1 MIGRVEHI
9 FERPWGRL
17 VVGAPDLEELRAFT
31 ARLRCVEAGGDAGS
45 GIEWLDAIETLKSV
59 GCAAQ
64 AVITDGV
71 ATSIR
76 ADRRARGLP
85 RVEWGRGIASQIA
98 LARRESPN
106 RGGRHLGFAQAL
118 VHEMPHTLDL
128 LRSGRLNEWRATLL
142 VRETACLSAEDRGIV
157 DRRLCSDPDILDGV
171 GDQGLVARAKALAAE
186 LDAAAVVRRHRK
198 AVSERRVTTRPAPD
212 SMAYLSVLMPVEQA
226 VCLQATLGR
235 DADSLIAAGASGGRT
250 RNQLM
255 VDLLFARGTGASV
268 ASSVPVAVNLVL
280 SDETLLAG
288 GNEPAQLHGYGP
300 VPAGIARQLVADAV
314 DAEGGATLQRVYA
327 CPQSGALTAME
338 SQSRT
343 FPKGLAKLIDLRD
356 RTCRTPWCDA
366 PIRHHDHI
374 RSRRESGATTADNGS
389 GLCEACNY
397 AKEGDGWTARPVT
410 RSGGRHLIDL
420 GTPTGHHYR
429 STAPPLPTP
438 AHLRAS

>member
-1 MIGRVEHI
+1 MGE
-9 FERPWGRL
+9 L
-17 VVGAPDLEELRAFT
+17 MAPDLDELRAFA
-31 ARLRCVEAGGDAGS
+31 ARLRVVSADGDAGL
-45 GIEWLDAIETLKSV
+45 GIDLLDAIEALKSV

-76 ADRRARGLP
+76 ADRKAAGLP
-85 RVEWGRGIASQIA
+85 RVEWDRGVASQIA

-118 VHEMPHTLDL
+118 VHEMPHTLAML
-128 LRSGRLNEWRATLL
+128 QTGRLNEWRATLL
-142 VRETACLSAEDRGIV
+142 VRETACLSAADRGIV
-157 DRRLCSDPDILDGV
+157 DRRLCSDPAILDGV
-171 GDQGLVARAKALAAE
+171 GDRGLIARAKALAVE
-186 LDAAAVVRRHRK
+186 LDAASVVRRHRK

-235 DADSLIAAGASGGRT
+235 DADSLIATGNSGGRT

-255 VDLLFARGTGASV
+255 VDLLFERGSGATVSG
-268 ASSVPVAVNLVL
+268 VPVAVNLVL

-288 GNEPAQLHGYGP
+288 GHEAAQLHGFGP
-300 VPAGIARQLVADAV
+300 VPAGIARQLVADAIES
-314 DAEGGATLQRVYA
+314 DTETSLQRVYS
-327 CPQSGALTAME
+327 CPHSGALTAME

-343 FPKGLAKLIDLRD
+343 FPKSLRKLIDLRD

-374 RSRRESGATTADNGS
+374 RSRRQHGATSVHNGS

-397 AKEGDGWTARPVT
+397 AKEGDGWSARTVHKPCRT
-410 RSGGRHLIDL
+410 HLIDV

-429 STAPPLPTP
+429 SAAPPLPVP

>member
-1 MIGRVEHI
+1 M
-9 FERPWGRL
+9 
-17 VVGAPDLEELRAFT
+17 GAVLLEELRTFT
-31 ARLRCVEAGGDAGS
+31 ARLQCAEAASGDPGL
-45 GIEWLDAIETLKSV
+45 GIDLLDAIETLKSV
-59 GCAAQ
+59 GCAVQ
-64 AVITDGV
+64 AVITDDV

-76 ADRRARGLP
+76 ADRRARELP
-85 RVEWGRGIASQIA
+85 RAEWDRGIASQIA

-118 VHEMPHTLDL
+118 VHEMPHTLAML
-128 LRSGRLNEWRATLL
+128 QTGRLNEWRATLL
-142 VRETACLSAEDRGIV
+142 VRETACLSAADRGIV
-157 DRRLCSDPDILDGV
+157 DRRLCSDPAILDGV
-171 GDQGLVARAKALAAE
+171 GDRGLIARAKALAVE
-186 LDAAAVVRRHRK
+186 LDAASVVRRHRE

-235 DADSLIAAGASGGRT
+235 DADSLIATGDSGGRT

-255 VDLLFARGTGASV
+255 VDLLFERGTGASV
-268 ASSVPVAVNLVL
+268 ASGVPVAVNLVL

-288 GNEPAQLHGYGP
+288 GHEAAQLHGFGP
-300 VPAGIARQLVADAV
+300 VPAGIARQLVADSV
-314 DAEGGATLQRVYA
+314 DSNTETSLQRVYS

-338 SQSRT
+338 SRSRT
-343 FPKGLAKLIDLRD
+343 FPKSLRMLIDLRD

-374 RSRRESGATTADNGS
+374 RSRSKLGKTTARNGS

-397 AKEGDGWTARPVT
+397 AKEAPGWTARPVHNP
-410 RSGGRHLIDL
+410 GRTHLIDL

-429 STAPPLPTP
+429 SAAPPLPSAARQSEVEAVLI

>member
-1 MIGRVEHI
+1 M
-9 FERPWGRL
+9 
-17 VVGAPDLEELRAFT
+17 GALLLEELRAFT
-31 ARLRCVEAGGDAGS
+31 ARLQCAEAGGDAGL
-45 GIEWLDAIETLKSV
+45 GIDLLDAIEALKSV
-59 GCAAQ
+59 GCAVQ
-64 AVITDGV
+64 AVIADGV

-76 ADRRARGLP
+76 ADRKAAGLP
-85 RVEWGRGIASQIA
+85 RVEWDRGIVSQIA

-106 RGGRHLGFAQAL
+106 RGGRHLGFARAL
-118 VHEMPHTLDL
+118 VHEMPHTLAM

-142 VRETACLSAEDRGIV
+142 VRETACLSATDRGFV
-157 DRRLCSDPDILDGV
+157 DRRLCSDPATLDGV
-171 GDQGLVARAKALAAE
+171 GDRGLIARAKALAVE
-186 LDAAAVVRRHRK
+186 LDAASVVRRHRK

-235 DADSLIAAGASGGRT
+235 DADSLIAAGNSGGRT

-255 VDLLFARGTGASV
+255 VDLLFDRGTGRAAASG
-268 ASSVPVAVNLVL
+268 VPVAVNLVL

-288 GNEPAQLHGYGP
+288 GQEAAQLQGFGP

-314 DAEGGATLQRVYA
+314 GSGIEATLRRIYT

-338 SQSRT
+338 SRSRT
-343 FPKGLAKLIDLRD
+343 FPKRLAALIDLRD

-374 RSRRESGATTADNGS
+374 RSHRESGATTADNGS

-397 AKEGDGWTARPVT
+397 AKEAPGWAARPIH
-410 RSGGRHLIDL
+410 RPGRTHFIDL

-429 STAPPLPTP
+429 SAAPPLPAAARESEVETLLIT
-438 AHLRAS
+438 HLRAS

>member
-1 MIGRVEHI
+1 
-9 FERPWGRL
+9 L
-17 VVGAPDLEELRAFT
+17 VAPDLEELRVFA
-31 ARLRCVEAGGDAGS
+31 ARLRSVEAGVDTGL
-45 GIEWLDAIETLKSV
+45 GIEWLDAIEALKSV
-59 GCAAQ
+59 GCAVQ
-64 AVITDGV
+64 AVITDDI
-71 ATSIR
+71 ATQIR

-85 RVEWGRGIASQIA
+85 RVEWDRGIASQIA

-106 RGGRHLGFAQAL
+106 RGGRHLGFARAL
-118 VHEMPHTLDL
+118 VHEMPHTLAM

-142 VRETACLSAEDRGIV
+142 VRETACRSAADRGIV
-157 DRRLCSDPDILDGV
+157 DRRLCSDPATLDGV
-171 GDQGLVARAKALAAE
+171 GDRGLIARAKALAVE
-186 LDAAAVVRRHRK
+186 LDAAAVVARHRK

-235 DADSLIAAGASGGRT
+235 DADSLIATGNSGGRT

-255 VDLLFARGTGASV
+255 VDLLFDRGTGHAV
-268 ASSVPVAVNLVL
+268 ASGVPVAVNLVL

-288 GNEPAQLHGYGP
+288 GHEAAQLQGFGP
-300 VPAGIARQLVADAV
+300 VPAAIARQLVADVV
-314 DAEGGATLQRVYA
+314 DSDIATSLQRVYS

-343 FPKGLAKLIDLRD
+343 FPKSLRQLIDLRD
-356 RTCRTPWCDA
+356 RVCRTPWCDA

-374 RSRRESGATTADNGS
+374 RSHRESGATTADNGS

-397 AKEGDGWTARPVT
+397 AKEGDGWSARPVHNP
-410 RSGGRHLIDL
+410 GGTHLIDL

>member
-1 MIGRVEHI
+1 MTLGEV
-9 FERPWGRL
+9 
-17 VVGAPDLEELRAFT
+17 VVGEVMAADLDELRAFT
-31 ARLRCVEAGGDAGS
+31 ARLRCVEAGGDAGL
-45 GIEWLDAIETLKSV
+45 GIEWLDAIESLKSV
-59 GCAAQ
+59 GCAVQ

-85 RVEWGRGIASQIA
+85 RADWGRGIASQIA

-106 RGGRHLGFAQAL
+106 RGGRHLDFAQAL
-118 VHEMPHTLDL
+118 VHEMPHTLAL

-142 VRETACLSAEDRGIV
+142 VRETACLSAAERGNV
-157 DRRLCSDPDILDGV
+157 DRRLCSDPATLDGV
-171 GDQGLVARAKALAAE
+171 GDRGLIAQAKALAVE
-186 LDAAAVVRRHRK
+186 LDAASVVRRHRK

-235 DADSLIAAGASGGRT
+235 DADSLIATGNSGGRT

-255 VDLLFARGTGASV
+255 VDLLFERGTGASV
-268 ASSVPVAVNLVL
+268 ASGVPVAVNLVL

-288 GNEPAQLHGYGP
+288 GHEAAQLQGFGP

-314 DAEGGATLQRVYA
+314 DGDVETSVRRVYS

-338 SQSRT
+338 SPSRT
-343 FPKGLAKLIDLRD
+343 FPKSLRTLIDLRD

-397 AKEGDGWTARPVT
+397 AKEGDGWTARPVHNP
-410 RSGGRHLIDL
+410 GGTHLIDL

-429 STAPPLPTP
+429 SAAPPLPDP

>member
-1 MIGRVEHI
+1 MGELI
-9 FERPWGRL
+9 
-17 VVGAPDLEELRAFT
+17 AADLAELRAFT
-31 ARLRCVEAGGDAGS
+31 ARLRVVSADGDSGL
-45 GIEWLDAIETLKSV
+45 GIEWLDAIEALKSV
-59 GCAAQ
+59 GCALQ

-76 ADRRARGLP
+76 ADRKAAGLP
-85 RVEWGRGIASQIA
+85 RVEWDRGIASQIA

-106 RGGRHLGFAQAL
+106 RGGRHLGFAHAL
-118 VHEMPHTLDL
+118 VHEMPHTLAM

-142 VRETACLSAEDRGIV
+142 VRETACLSATDRAIV
-157 DRRLCSDPDILDGV
+157 DRRLCSDPATLDGV
-171 GDQGLVARAKALAAE
+171 GDRGLIARATALAME
-186 LDAAAVVRRHRK
+186 LDAAAVVARHRK

-212 SMAYLSVLMPVEQA
+212 SMAYLSVLMPMEQA
-226 VCLQATLGR
+226 VCLQTTLGR
-235 DADSLIAAGASGGRT
+235 DADSLIATGNSGGRI

-255 VDLLFARGTGASV
+255 VDLLFDRGTGASV
-268 ASSVPVAVNLVL
+268 TSGVPVAMNLVL

-288 GNEPAQLHGYGP
+288 GHEAAQLQGFGP

-314 DAEGGATLQRVYA
+314 DRDIETSLRRVYS

-343 FPKGLAKLIDLRD
+343 FPKSLRQLIDLRD

-374 RSRRESGATTADNGS
+374 RSHRESGATTADNGS

-397 AKEGDGWTARPVT
+397 AKEGDGWSARPVHNP
-410 RSGGRHLIDL
+410 GGTHLIDL

-429 STAPPLPTP
+429 SAAPPLPS
-438 AHLRAS
+438 AA

>member
-1 MIGRVEHI
+1 MGA
-9 FERPWGRL
+9 L
-17 VVGAPDLEELRAFT
+17 VAADLDELRAFA
-31 ARLRCVEAGGDAGS
+31 ARLRCVEAGGDAGL
-45 GIEWLDAIETLKSV
+45 GIEWLDAIEALKSV

-76 ADRRARGLP
+76 ADRRARELP
-85 RVEWGRGIASQIA
+85 RAEWDRGIASQIA

-118 VHEMPHTLDL
+118 VHEMPHTLAML
-128 LRSGRLNEWRATLL
+128 QTGRLNEWRATLL
-142 VRETACLSAEDRGIV
+142 VRETACLSATDRAIV
-157 DRRLCSDPDILDGV
+157 DRRLCSDPAILDGV
-171 GDQGLVARAKALAAE
+171 GDQGLVARAKALAVE

-235 DADSLIAAGASGGRT
+235 DADSLIATGNSAGRT

-255 VDLLFARGTGASV
+255 VDLLFARATGQAV
-268 ASSVPVAVNLVL
+268 ASGGPVAVNLVL

-288 GNEPAQLHGYGP
+288 GHEPAQLQGYGP
-300 VPAGIARQLVADAV
+300 VPAGIARQLVADSL
-314 DAEGGATLQRVYA
+314 DAHTATTLQRIYS

-397 AKEGDGWTARPVT
+397 AKEGEGWTARPVA
-410 RSGGRHLIDL
+410 RPSGRHLIDL

-438 AHLRAS
+438 AYLRVS

>member
-1 MIGRVEHI
+1 MGELI
-9 FERPWGRL
+9 
-17 VVGAPDLEELRAFT
+17 AADLAELRAFT
-31 ARLRCVEAGGDAGS
+31 ARLRRVSVDGDAGL
-45 GIEWLDAIETLKSV
+45 GIEWLDAIEALKSV

-71 ATSIR
+71 VTSIR
-76 ADRRARGLP
+76 ADRKARGLP
-85 RVEWGRGIASQIA
+85 RADWDRGIASQIA

-106 RGGRHLGFAQAL
+106 RGGRHLEFAQAL
-118 VHEMPHTLDL
+118 VHEMPHTLAML
-128 LRSGRLNEWRATLL
+128 QTGRLNEWRATLL
-142 VRETACLSAEDRGIV
+142 VRETACLSAADRGIV
-157 DRRLCSDPDILDGV
+157 DRRLCSDPATLDGV
-171 GDQGLVARAKALAAE
+171 GDRGLIARAKALAVE
-186 LDAAAVVRRHRK
+186 LDAAAVVARHRK

-235 DADSLIAAGASGGRT
+235 DADSLIATGNSGGRT

-255 VDLLFARGTGASV
+255 VDLLFHRGTGQAV
-268 ASSVPVAVNLVL
+268 ASGVPVAVNLVL

-288 GNEPAQLHGYGP
+288 GHEAAQLQGFGP
-300 VPAGIARQLVADAV
+300 VPAGIARQLVADVV
-314 DAEGGATLQRVYA
+314 DSDIATSLQRVYA

-343 FPKGLAKLIDLRD
+343 FPKSLATLIDLRD

-374 RSRRESGATTADNGS
+374 RSHRESGATTADNGT

-397 AKEGDGWTARPVT
+397 AKEGDGWSARPVHNP
-410 RSGGRHLIDL
+410 GGTHLIDL

>member
-1 MIGRVEHI
+1 MGDVI
-9 FERPWGRL
+9 
-17 VVGAPDLEELRAFT
+17 APDLAELRVFA
-31 ARLRCVEAGGDAGS
+31 ARLREVSADGDAGL
-45 GIEWLDAIETLKSV
+45 GIEWLDAIESLKSV
-59 GCAAQ
+59 GCAVQ

-71 ATSIR
+71 AASIR

-85 RVEWGRGIASQIA
+85 RADWDRGIASQIA

-106 RGGRHLGFAQAL
+106 RGGRHLDFAQAL
-118 VHEMPHTLDL
+118 VHEMPHTLAL

-142 VRETACLSAEDRGIV
+142 VRETACLSAQDRGIV
-157 DRRLCSDPDILDGV
+157 DRRLCSDPATLDGV
-171 GDQGLVARAKALAAE
+171 GDRGLIAQAKALAVE
-186 LDAAAVVRRHRK
+186 LDAASVMRRHRK
-198 AVSERRVTTRPAPD
+198 GVSERRVTTRPAPD

-235 DADSLIAAGASGGRT
+235 DADSLIATGNSGGRT
-250 RNQLM
+250 RSQLM
-255 VDLLFARGTGASV
+255 VDLLFDRGTGASV
-268 ASSVPVAVNLVL
+268 ASGVPVAVNLVL

-288 GNEPAQLHGYGP
+288 GHEAAQLQGFGP
-300 VPAGIARQLVADAV
+300 VPAGIARRLVADALDG
-314 DAEGGATLQRVYA
+314 DAETSLRRVYS

-343 FPKGLAKLIDLRD
+343 FPKSLRTLIDLRD

-374 RSRRESGATTADNGS
+374 RSRRESGATTVDNGS

-397 AKEGDGWTARPVT
+397 AKEGDGWTARPVHNP
-410 RSGGRHLIDL
+410 GGTHLIDL

-429 STAPPLPTP
+429 SAAPPLPG
-438 AHLRAS
+438 AA

>member
-1 MIGRVEHI
+1 M
-9 FERPWGRL
+9 
-17 VVGAPDLEELRAFT
+17 GAPDLEELRAFT
-31 ARLRCVEAGGDAGS
+31 ARLRCGEAGGDAGL

-59 GCAAQ
+59 ECAAQ
-64 AVITDGV
+64 AVITDDV
-71 ATSIR
+71 ATCIR
-76 ADRRARGLP
+76 AERKADGVPRA
-85 RVEWGRGIASQIA
+85 EWDRGIASQIA

-106 RGGRHLGFAQAL
+106 RGGRHLGFARAV
-118 VHEMPHTLDL
+118 VHEMPHTLAM
-128 LRSGRLNEWRATLL
+128 LRSGWLNEWRATLL

-186 LDAAAVVRRHRK
+186 LDAASVVRRHRK

-235 DADSLIAAGASGGRT
+235 DADSLIATGNSGGRT

-255 VDLLFARGTGASV
+255 VDLLFARGTGQAV
-268 ASSVPVAVNLVL
+268 ACGVPVAVNLVL

-288 GNEPAQLHGYGP
+288 GHEPAQLQGYGP

-314 DAEGGATLQRVYA
+314 SADTEVSLQRVYA

-374 RSRRESGATTADNGS
+374 RPHDKSGPTNARNGS

-397 AKEGDGWTARPVT
+397 AKEAPGWVARPVT
-410 RSGGRHLIDL
+410 RPGSRHLIDL

>member
-1 MIGRVEHI
+1 MGGLAV
-9 FERPWGRL
+9 
-17 VVGAPDLEELRAFT
+17 PDLDEVRAFT
-31 ARLRCVEAGGDAGS
+31 ARLRLASADGDAGL
-45 GIEWLDAIETLKSV
+45 GIDLLDAIETLKSV
-59 GCAAQ
+59 GCAVQ
-64 AVITDGV
+64 AVITDDV

-76 ADRRARGLP
+76 HDREARQLP
-85 RVEWGRGIASQIA
+85 RSEWDRGIASQIA

-106 RGGRHLGFAQAL
+106 RGGRHLGFARAL

-142 VRETACLSAEDRGIV
+142 VRETACLSAHDRAIV
-157 DRRLCSDPDILDGV
+157 DRRLCADSGILDGV
-171 GDQGLVARAKALAAE
+171 GDRGLVARAKALAVE

-198 AVSERRVTTRPAPD
+198 AISERRVTTRPAPD

-226 VCLQATLGR
+226 VCLQATLSR
-235 DADSLIAAGASGGRT
+235 DADSLIATGNSGGRT
-250 RNQLM
+250 RNQVM
-255 VDLLFARGTGASV
+255 VDLLFARGTGASL
-268 ASSVPVAVNLVL
+268 ASGVPVSVNLVL
-280 SDETLLAG
+280 SDESLLAG
-288 GNEPAQLHGYGP
+288 GHEAAHLQGFGP
-300 VPAGIARQLVADAV
+300 VPAGIARHMVADAIDGV
-314 DAEGGATLQRVYA
+314 AETTLRRVYS

-343 FPKGLAKLIDLRD
+343 FPKSLKTLIDLRD

-374 RSRRESGATTADNGS
+374 RSYGNAGATSADNGS

-397 AKEGDGWTARPVT
+397 AKEAPGWNARPL
-410 RSGGRHLIDL
+410 RDPGRTHLIDL

-429 STAPPLPTP
+429 SAAPPLPAA